1 MKFKYAADLDFIIRC
16 FQKKKIKKKFY
27 NIKSVNMLSGGRS
40 TKSFVNIIEQNIEW
54 LKILN
59 KNKIKYNIITFLFY
73 KFINRLSQ
81 II

>member
-1 MKFKYAADLDFIIRC
+1 
-16 FQKKKIKKKFY
+16 
-27 NIKSVNMLSGGRS
+27 MLSGGRS